1 MKNIVLILT
10 FCAAVAVS
18 AGTTVAVKSV
28 SSDPS
33 TGILT
38 VSYSLSGDCAVVTLS
53 AETNGIPVPDVA
65 FRRVTGDVNK
75 VVAADGGDCEIR
87 WCPDDDFGN
96 GVFASGGF
104 KAVVKAWPT
113 NSPPDY
119 LVLDLKN
126 NAARYYTC
134 TNVMPGCV
142 TDYRYLTDNM
152 VFRRIPA
159 AGVVWR
165 MGSPVGENGR
175 TASNEATRYVKLEK
189 DYYLAVFET
198 TQCQA
203 RYLFGKETP
212 LWKSYNYNIPACE
225 TNLLP
230 YCRFS
235 YNSLRGN
242 PNNSTCAY
250 AYWPVDGHK
259 ITYTEGFGAARSKY
273 SFEFDYP
280 TEAQWEFACRAGE
293 PAAFNNG
300 CELVSNPYE
309 PQLDDTAWHIGN
321 SSNAFANCAFPKRP
335 GLLRPNAFGLYD
347 MLGNV
352 WEYCLDCHA
361 AITQNAADALA
372 VVEDPKGP
380 EPDLSATYVFRTLR
394 GGGFASKAS
403 DCRSSS
409 RLGIPMGWDASDNIY
424 YNVDVIVEKVK
435 KLYQGSM
442 GVRVCM
448 PAIAVK

>member
-1 MKNIVLILT
+1 MKNIIAILS
-10 FCAAVAVS
+10 FCAAAAMS
-18 AGTTVAVKSV
+18 AGTTVAVKSI
-28 SSDPS
+28 SADPS
-33 TGILT
+33 SGMLT
-38 VSYSLSGDCAVVTLS
+38 VSYSLSGDPAVVTLS
-53 AETNGIPVPDVA
+53 AETNGIPVPDAA
-65 FRRVTGDVNK
+65 FRRVTGDANRIVT
-75 VVAADGGDCEIR
+75 AADDCEIR

-96 GVFASGGF
+96 EAFASGRF
-104 KAVVKAWPT
+104 KAVLKVWTT

-119 LVLDLKN
+119 LVLDLKD

-142 TDYRYLTDNM
+142 TDYRYLTDFM

-175 TASNEATRYVKLEK
+175 AASYEATRYVKLDK

-203 RYLFGKETP
+203 RHLFGKETS
-212 LWKSYNYNIPACE
+212 LWKSYSYNIPGCE

-242 PNNSTCAY
+242 PNSSY
-250 AYWPVDGHK
+250 SYWPDNGHQ
-259 ITYTEGFGAARSKY
+259 ITYEEGFGAARSKY

-300 CELVSNPYE
+300 CELLSNPYE
-309 PQLDDTAWHIGN
+309 PQLDDTAWHVGN
-321 SSNAFANCAFPKRP
+321 SSNVFANCAFPKRP

-361 AITQNAADALA
+361 GISQNTADASEVA
-372 VVEDPKGP
+372 ENPKGP
-380 EPDLSATYVFRTLR
+380 APDLSATYVYRTLR

-409 RLGIPMGWDASDNIY
+409 RLGIPMGWDASDGIY
-424 YNVDVIVEKVK
+424 YNVGVAVEKMK